1 MSPVRRRRA
10 RRPPP
15 PLEDMIVTGSEAM
28 LRYSLASGII
38 VPAAII
44 EVVEHAERRRA
55 QDEPKPP
62 TDAELRR
69 LVHAHTELAR
79 IVAPA
84 TPRTIM
90 LLSEGRRSR
99 LAMLGPVRLVR
110 QMLATVVVL
119 LVVFVLLSTTSY
131 VNATSGDILTSTG
144 LDLLVNELFFLAAGG
159 LGAAF
164 SALFTAYRYIADG
177 TYDPKY
183 ESTYWLRFILGL
195 MAGLLLPAL
204 IPIDDSSHT
213 LTRPLLALVGGFSAS
228 VLYRIL
234 ERLVGAVESL
244 VRADSREL
252 RTANRDADIARAAE
266 KTSAERLGLIGELR
280 RLETQARSGN
290 EPQALADEL
299 GRVVGTLLPGTSPLQ
314 NGSSPEEAYASSS
327 SSSSSSEPSSGASG
341 SPSSGVSTS
350 SSRSSTESNAGSG

>member
-1 MSPVRRRRA
+1 MSTVRRRA
-10 RRPPP
+10 RRPRP
-15 PLEDMIVTGSEAM
+15 PLDGLMVDASEAM
-28 LRYSLASGII
+28 LRYALASGIA
-38 VPAAII
+38 VPAAIF
-44 EVVEHAERRRA
+44 EVVERAERRRA
-55 QDEPKPP
+55 QDDPKPP
-62 TDAELRR
+62 SADEMRR
-69 LVHAHTELAR
+69 LVHAHAELVR

-84 TPRTIM
+84 TPRTIL

-110 QMLATVVVL
+110 QMLVAVL
-119 LVVFVLLSTTSY
+119 IMLVVFVGLSTTSY
-131 VNATSGDILTSTG
+131 VNETSGDILTSTG
-144 LDLLVNELFFLAAGG
+144 LSLFVNELFFLAAGG

-204 IPIDDSSHT
+204 IPIDDSSHM
-213 LTRPLLALVGGFSAS
+213 LTRPLLALLGGFSAA

-252 RTANRDADIARAAE
+252 RVARRDADIARSAE
-266 KTSAERLGLIGELR
+266 KSSLDRLGLVGELR
-280 RLETQARSGN
+280 RLETQARAGD
-290 EPQALADEL
+290 EPQGLADEL
-299 GRVVGTLLPGTSPLQ
+299 GRVVGTLLPGAPLQ
-314 NGSSPEEAYASSS
+314 NGTSPDAYASSS
-327 SSSSSSEPSSGASG
+327 SSSSSSSSPAGAPG
-341 SPSSGVSTS
+341 SP
-350 SSRSSTESNAGSG
+350 A

>member
-1 MSPVRRRRA
+1 
-10 RRPPP
+10 
-15 PLEDMIVTGSEAM
+15 M
-28 LRYSLASGII
+28 LRYALASGIA
-38 VPAAII
+38 VPAAIF
-44 EVVEHAERRRA
+44 EVVERAARRRA
-55 QDEPKPP
+55 QGDDVTPRA
-62 TDAELRR
+62 DDMRR
-69 LVHAHTELAR
+69 LVHAHKELVR
-79 IVAPA
+79 LVAPA
-84 TPRTIM
+84 TPRTIL

-110 QMLATVVVL
+110 QMLVAVLVL
-119 LVVFVLLSTTSY
+119 LAAFVLLSTTSY
-131 VNATSGDILTSTG
+131 VNETSGDILTSTG
-144 LDLLVNELFFLAAGG
+144 LSLFVNELFFLAAGG

-204 IPIDDSSHT
+204 IPLGDGGDAAAFS
-213 LTRPLLALVGGFSAS
+213 RPLLALLGGFSAS

-252 RTANRDADIARAAE
+252 RVANRDAEIARAAQ
-266 KTSAERLGLIGELR
+266 KASLDRLGLVGELR
-280 RLETQARSGN
+280 RLEMQARAGD

-299 GRVVGTLLPGTSPLQ
+299 GRVVGTLLPGAQ
-314 NGSSPEEAYASSS
+314 MENGAVPDDRAEPPEAPPAADGTGRKVSS
-327 SSSSSSEPSSGASG
+327 
-341 SPSSGVSTS
+341 
-350 SSRSSTESNAGSG
+350 

>member
-1 MSPVRRRRA
+1 MSTVRRRA
-10 RRPPP
+10 RRPRP
-15 PLEDMIVTGSEAM
+15 PLDGLMVDASEAM
-28 LRYSLASGII
+28 LRYALASGIA
-38 VPAAII
+38 VPAAIF
-44 EVVEHAERRRA
+44 EVVERAERRRA
-55 QDEPKPP
+55 QDDAKPP
-62 TDAELRR
+62 SADEMRR
-69 LVHAHTELAR
+69 LVHAHAELVR

-84 TPRTIM
+84 TPRTIL

-110 QMLATVVVL
+110 QMLVAVL
-119 LVVFVLLSTTSY
+119 IMLVVFVGLSTTSY
-131 VNATSGDILTSTG
+131 VNETSGDILTSTG
-144 LDLLVNELFFLAAGG
+144 LSLFVNELFFLAAGG

-183 ESTYWLRFILGL
+183 ESSYWLRFILGL

-204 IPIDDSSHT
+204 IPLGDGGDSEA
-213 LTRPLLALVGGFSAS
+213 LTRPLLALLGGFSAS

-252 RTANRDADIARAAE
+252 RVARRDADIARAAE
-266 KTSAERLGLIGELR
+266 KSSLDRLGLVGELR
-280 RLETQARSGN
+280 RLEMQARAGG

-299 GRVVGTLLPGTSPLQ
+299 GKMVGTLLPGARLD
-314 NGSSPEEAYASSS
+314 NGATRA
-327 SSSSSSEPSSGASG
+327 EPADGPVA
-341 SPSSGVSTS
+341 
-350 SSRSSTESNAGSG
+350 

>member
-1 MSPVRRRRA
+1 
-10 RRPPP
+10 
-15 PLEDMIVTGSEAM
+15 MIGASEAM
-28 LRYSLASGII
+28 LRYALASGLVVPEAIFEI
-38 VPAAII
+38 VERAA
-44 EVVEHAERRRA
+44 ARRRA
-55 QDEPKPP
+55 QAESTSAQVPQLVRAH
-62 TDAELRR
+62 AELVR
-69 LVHAHTELAR
+69 L
-79 IVAPA
+79 VAPA
-84 TPRTIM
+84 TPRTIL

-110 QMLATVVVL
+110 QMLVAVL
-119 LVVFVLLSTTSY
+119 ILLAVFVALSTTKY

-144 LDLLVNELFFLAAGG
+144 VGLLVNELFYLAAGG

-204 IPIDDSSHT
+204 IPLSGGSDT
-213 LTRPLLALVGGFSAS
+213 EALTRPLLALLGGFSAS

-252 RTANRDADIARAAE
+252 RVARRDADYARAAE
-266 KTSAERLGLIGELR
+266 QVGLERIGLIGELR
-280 RLETQARSGN
+280 RLEQQARGGD
-290 EPQALADEL
+290 EPAQLADEL
-299 GRVVGTLLPGTSPLQ
+299 GRVVSTLLP
-314 NGSSPEEAYASSS
+314 AAR
-327 SSSSSSEPSSGASG
+327 
-341 SPSSGVSTS
+341 V
-350 SSRSSTESNAGSG
+350 ESIE